1 MGVSRLDLNLLLTLD
16 AVISERSVVRA
27 AERLNVTAS
36 AVSNALARL
45 RHELGDPLVV
55 RSGRGIVPTPR
66 ALELAP
72 ALREALDGIERAVRN
87 ERFDPK
93 ATTRRFVLAL
103 ADAGQLSKL
112 PSLARSLAEE
122 MPAASLR
129 VVGIDTY
136 LSMGGVSSTD
146 VDAAIT
152 RHAGEDPGV
161 HAAILYEEPSV
172 LVARSGHAL
181 ASRRLARAELD
192 SLRHVD
198 VELAP
203 GRGFRGLEPSY
214 AQLGLRHDIAMVVPS
229 FVAAAAVVAETEWVA
244 TLPVSLVEG
253 FGRRFGLVALDA
265 DAPTPSTPLNLVW
278 HERTHADPA
287 SRAFRALVKRS
298 LTPKSA

>member
-16 AVISERSVVRA
+16 AVISERSVARA

-55 RSGRGIVPTPR
+55 RSGRGVVLTPR
-66 ALELAP
+66 AMELAP
-72 ALREALDGIERAVRN
+72 ALRAALESIERAVRN
-87 ERFDPK
+87 GRFDPK
-93 ATTRRFVLAL
+93 ATTRRFVLAM
-103 ADAGQLSKL
+103 ADAGQLSQL
-112 PSLARSLAEE
+112 PSLARTLAEE

-136 LSMGGVSSTD
+136 LSMGGVSSAD

-152 RHAGEDPGV
+152 RDPGEAPGV
-161 HAAILYEEPSV
+161 HACVLYEEPSV
-172 LVARSGHAL
+172 LVARSGHPL
-181 ASRRLARAELD
+181 ACRHVTTAALD

-203 GRGFRGLEPSY
+203 GRGFRGLEQSY
-214 AQLGLRHDIAMVVPS
+214 AQLGLRHDVAMVVPS
-229 FVAAAAVVAETEWVA
+229 FVAAAAVVAQTEWVA
-244 TLPVSLVEG
+244 TLPVSLVQG
-253 FGRRFGLVALDA
+253 VGRQFGLVALNS
-265 DAPTPSTPLNLVW
+265 DAPTPCTPLNLVW

-298 LTPKSA
+298 MGPQAA